1 MFPGPEDSSNAP
13 LQPQKSGRSRKTP
26 QPELLPQKS
35 GRSRKTPQPEL
46 RPQRSTRRTP
56 APEDSTLQQSSQRI
70 PDAKETKKRG
80 RPKAI
85 PEIDEGKATENE
97 ADKGAPKRRRLNAV
111 PKSKKAAKDAKV
123 LDDVTVPEVQV
134 KDSQATQEDRDTLPK
149 KPVKK
154 RKKRKAIGQ
163 QAIRKSRLSGTTP
176 LRPTRQAQKRAYKPE
191 INPPVE
197 PTVPTTPEPP
207 AYSRITTPALQDREQ
222 DQFLDTMIPSDAVTQ
237 VHDAGLTQDTEAAG
251 PKPRKR
257 KRKLAEAQE
266 NQHAKPNVRN
276 SALAESD
283 DLEQSTPQQVKP
295 KPKRGRKPKA
305 EQKALDEVT
314 KKRKPAERL
323 PAELV
328 QPVENSVEPMGEA
341 SAVAPDQANVPGQEV
356 PKEQHKPRRK
366 KRKSIGQQSL
376 KSKRKSTSLGTPS
389 KPPDNEATGLGP
401 RAALKHQITQP
412 PIHEQPDELPNETQE
427 PDESHPDPI
436 PPKKKRGRP
445 RKADSVAPASAP
457 PPTFP
462 PQPRTQKPKPRAP
475 PKNTIPITYYA
486 APSPSTTPSPLTTLP
501 HPKTIN
507 APNVLSQITLE
518 LLSKTSAQ
526 LSQNALSDP
535 ALSAEYTSRQKTL
548 DMYAEELEER
558 LFHLSR
564 VLNENVGL
572 NKRVMERVAE
582 ERTLKKEIKEVKAQR
597 EEVAARKSAI
607 LKGRKEKKL
616 ETLLSGIGKAVK
628 KGWEMEDAGGE
639 GAEA

>member
-26 QPELLPQKS
+26 QPELVPQKS
-35 GRSRKTPQPEL
+35 GRSRKTPKPEL

-266 NQHAKPNVRN
+266 NQHARPNVRN

-283 DLEQSTPQQVKP
+283 DIEQSTTQQVKP
-295 KPKRGRKPKA
+295 KPKRGPKPKA
-305 EQKALDEVT
+305 EQKALDEET
-314 KKRKPAERL
+314 KKGKPAERL
-323 PAELV
+323 PAELD

-389 KPPDNEATGLGP
+389 KPPDNEATSSGP

-412 PIHEQPDELPNETQE
+412 PIHEQPDEETQE
-427 PDESHPDPI
+427 LEDSLPNPI

-486 APSPSTTPSPLTTLP
+486 APSPSTTPESLTTLS

-564 VLNENVGL
+564 VLNENVAL
-572 NKRVMERVAE
+572 EKRVRERVAE
-582 ERTLKKEIKEVKAQR
+582 ERGLKREIKEVKGKR
-597 EEVAARKSAI
+597 EEVGRRKEEL
-607 LKGRKEKKL
+607 LKGKRGREL
-616 ETLLSGIGKAVK
+616 EVLLRGV
-628 KGWEMEDAGGE
+628 MEDAGGE
-639 GAEA
+639 GTEA

>member
-1 MFPGPEDSSNAP
+1 LFPGPEDSSNAP

-26 QPELLPQKS
+26 QPELVPQKS
-35 GRSRKTPQPEL
+35 GRSRKTPKPEL

-266 NQHAKPNVRN
+266 NQHARPNVRN

-283 DLEQSTPQQVKP
+283 DIEQSTTQQVKP
-295 KPKRGRKPKA
+295 KPKRGPKPKA
-305 EQKALDEVT
+305 EQKALDEET
-314 KKRKPAERL
+314 KKGKPAERL
-323 PAELV
+323 PAELD

-389 KPPDNEATGLGP
+389 KPPDNEATSSGP

-412 PIHEQPDELPNETQE
+412 PIHEQPDEETQE
-427 PDESHPDPI
+427 LEDSLPNPI

-486 APSPSTTPSPLTTLP
+486 APSPSTTPESLTTLS

-564 VLNENVGL
+564 VLNENVAL
-572 NKRVMERVAE
+572 EKRVRERVAE
-582 ERTLKKEIKEVKAQR
+582 ERGLKREIKEVKGKR
-597 EEVAARKSAI
+597 EEVGRRKEEL
-607 LKGRKEKKL
+607 LKGKRGREL
-616 ETLLSGIGKAVK
+616 EVLLRGV
-628 KGWEMEDAGGE
+628 MEDAGGE
-639 GAEA
+639 GTEA